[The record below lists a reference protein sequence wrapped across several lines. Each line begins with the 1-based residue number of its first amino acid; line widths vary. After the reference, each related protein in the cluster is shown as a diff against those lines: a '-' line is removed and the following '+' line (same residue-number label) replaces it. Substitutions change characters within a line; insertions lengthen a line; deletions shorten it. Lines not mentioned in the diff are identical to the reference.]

1 MCTDTQ
7 LAKAH
12 LLANLTLSQQARVAQ
27 SVERTTLIVWSWVR
41 ASAQCLQCEVPNTSH
56 SYMTAHID
64 TTQTI
69 LKFTYTACYVHSAQA
84 VFTLLFCSAS
94 AGKRSLIAQSHHSTY
109 YSSVYTACSSMRYA
123 MYC

>member
-41 ASAQCLQCEVPNTSH
+41 ASAQ
-56 SYMTAHID
+56 
-64 TTQTI
+64 TI
-69 LKFTYTACYVHSAQA
+69 LKYTLYLVYVYSTQA
-84 VFTLLFCSAS
+84 RLALLYCSAS
-94 AGKRSLIAQSHHSTY
+94 TGKLSPIAQSQYVLHF
-109 YSSVYTACSSMRYA
+109 CL
-123 MYC
+123 